1 MKRADILTSRL
12 VLLVGLVVLML
23 AATVQVWADA
33 TVQPTDTL
41 TVLNELR
48 AENEL
53 LQQRSRFT
61 TGGLAM
67 ILTTVAMLVFL
78 VINNRWNHRLEIKNQ
93 QLQRERN
100 VVVAQNKQL
109 AVERDRAEAALKTK
123 TAFMQS
129 MTHEIRTPLNA
140 ISGFTQVLTMP
151 DIDLPQAERLKLSE
165 NIQENTRLLTNILD
179 DLLLISDL
187 ESHWQLPAAEQVS
200 VSGIISQAV
209 EAVLPQKSSAVT
221 FNHQYQAADDLLI
234 TTYPRMVQ
242 TILVKLLDNAVKF
255 TKAGSITMSFTQE
268 NDLVKLSVSD
278 TGPGIPADK
287 KDVIFERFSK
297 LNSFIQ
303 GTGLG
308 LFIARMSAERIGGQ
322 LTLDTSYSG
331 GAKFDLFIPINP
343 QQKS

>member
-67 ILTTVAMLVFL
+67 ILIIAAMLVFL
-78 VINNRWNHRLEIKNQ
+78 VINNRWNHRLEIKNR
-93 QLQRERN
+93 QLERERN

-109 AVERDRAEAALKTK
+109 AIERDRAEAALKAK

-129 MTHEIRTPLNA
+129 MTHEIRTPLNG

-151 DIDLPQAERLKLSE
+151 DIDLPQAEKQKLST
-165 NIQENTRLLTNILD
+165 NIQENIRLLTNILD

-187 ESHWQLPAAEQVS
+187 EGHWQLPTAEQTS
-200 VSGIISQAV
+200 ATGIITQAV
-209 EAVLPQKSSAVT
+209 ETVMPQKPATVT
-221 FNHQYQAADDLLI
+221 FDLPYKKVDDLLI
-234 TTYPRMVQ
+234 TTYPHMVQ

-255 TKAGSITMSFTQE
+255 TKAGSITINFNNE
-268 NDLVKLSVSD
+268 NGMVRFSVSD

-297 LNSFIQ
+297 LDSFIQ